1 MNTAGHNRDEMSKE
15 LSGSVAKNFV
25 IYVCMLI
32 IAGLQFVV
40 AYQRIDASQ
49 MVLRMSLLA
58 VVEAGL
64 AVMFFMHMWMERR
77 NFLVTVA
84 IGLIF
89 VLSMMNMIWSDSF
102 RLLHFRL
109 LK

>member
-1 MNTAGHNRDEMSKE
+1 MNAAGHNRDEN
-15 LSGSVAKNFV
+15 LGGSIAKNFV

-40 AYQRIDASQ
+40 AYQHIDASQ

-102 RLLHFRL
+102 RLLRFQL
-109 LK
+109 LR